1 MVSFGKKKEK
11 EHSFG
16 RYEEYRWLILHN
28 DNVNTFDY
36 VIETLCEV
44 CHHDELQAEQC
55 AVITHFKGK
64 CDIKKGPIEE
74 LLPIKD
80 VLIEKEL
87 SVTID

>member
-11 EHSFG
+11 EDTFG
-16 RYEEYRWLILHN
+16 RQGELRWLMLHN

-44 CHHDELQAEQC
+44 CHHDEIQAEQC
-55 AVITHFKGK
+55 AMITHYKGK
-64 CDIKKGPIEE
+64 CDIKKGSIDDLIP
-74 LLPIKD
+74 LKD
-80 VLIEKEL
+80 SLIEKEL